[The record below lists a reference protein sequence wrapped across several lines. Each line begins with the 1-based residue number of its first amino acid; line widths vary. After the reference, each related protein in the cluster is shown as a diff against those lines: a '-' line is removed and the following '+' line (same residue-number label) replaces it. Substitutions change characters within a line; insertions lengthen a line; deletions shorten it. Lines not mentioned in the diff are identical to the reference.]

1 MPRVC
6 KHGLGRY
13 MMQMAELVARK
24 HGLDKLM
31 LTVFKENVAAMQ
43 FYKQKLRYTVDETD
57 PSVSHEA
64 ANYEILSKK
73 LVKPKPILPDAAD
86 EASAAV
92 ASKASVAEPAAA
104 AAAAAAAAVASNEDA
119 EWVHVEKQHA

>member
-1 MPRVC
+1 VWEIQLVPRVC

-13 MMQMAELVARK
+13 MMQLAELVARK

-43 FYKQKLRYTVDETD
+43 FYKQKLRYVVDESD

-73 LVKPKPILPDAAD
+73 LIKPKPIALDAAD
-86 EASAAV
+86 EAPASAAV
-92 ASKASVAEPAAA
+92 AAAPAADSASALA
-104 AAAAAAAAVASNEDA
+104 AADSD
-119 EWVHVEKQHA
+119 WVHVEKQDV